1 MKRIVTILLATALA
15 MGAGAE
21 RDEDAAVL
29 WPEQERSFLF
39 DGPGLLLSEEAREE
53 LLSAPA
59 DERREAIE
67 KFLGRDPIPETPA
80 NELVEGI
87 ENRRRLVFSE
97 LFTFLDDRARILF
110 LHGSPV
116 ERKEI
121 ECGQTFVPLEVW
133 TYPTTEVGL
142 RLLFYRPTP
151 TSPFRLWL
159 PLDSKRALYT
169 REMEYW
175 LEQYEELKKRIRS
188 KRFDLITCSETR
200 LVDAVTGVEGLF
212 GYRAGRPTNEDLMK
226 VFDPPEDLALWA
238 RSAAATAIEMPSE
251 LPIEAVTVLF
261 PDRVQQRIVTRFF
274 VTVPAGVELGVISEE
289 GVTEHR
295 LAVEGL
301 VEQEGEIFDKF
312 RVRFKLPPTDEDLP
326 IALAVERALRPERNY
341 LARLHVVDEISGGEA
356 RINRG
361 FRVPE
366 EPQVIEEPPVP
377 EEAIVALGEELA
389 EKRIAGKDSLLLAPP
404 ESEVIFGTWRAETLI
419 SGTRISKVVFLVDG
433 QVQLTKTRPPFSAE
447 VRLSKFPTE
456 QIVRAEGYDESDQLV
471 AADEVVVNQPRGS
484 FRVRVIEPARGTA
497 VAGRIEARAEVVV
510 PDERRV
516 AKVEFFLNEEL
527 VATRKRVPWLAAID
541 VPPTGE
547 ISYLTVVAILDNGSR
562 AEDVR
567 FLNAPGYL
575 EQVDV
580 NLVELLTTV
589 ADRSNRPVKGLS
601 RESFEV
607 FENGRPQQIEKFELV
622 EDLPLSVGITIDTS
636 GSMAMSLPEAQKAAV
651 GFLENIITPKDRA
664 FAVGFAGEPIL
675 LIPPT
680 DDVRAV
686 EAALGDLRSVG
697 WTALH
702 DAVVTSL
709 YYFRGIRGRRALI
722 LLSDGDDSAS
732 HYAFRDALE
741 YAHRSGVVVY
751 PVGLGVSGVKTGIR
765 RKLNQLAEET
775 GGRAFY
781 IQQAEELSTVY
792 EEIEEELRS
801 QYLLTYSSDKATGDE
816 SFRTVE
822 VKMKEA
828 RLKARTIRGYYL

>member
-1 MKRIVTILLATALA
+1 VRN
-15 MGAGAE
+15 
-21 RDEDAAVL
+21 EDAAVL
-29 WPEQERSFLF
+29 WPERERAFLF

-53 LLSAPA
+53 LLTSPA
-59 DERREAIE
+59 EERRAAIE
-67 KFLGRDPIPETPA
+67 RFLGRDPIPETPA
-80 NELVEGI
+80 NELIEGI

-97 LFTFLDDRARILF
+97 VPTFLDDRGRVLF

-133 TYPTTEVGL
+133 TYPGTEIGL
-142 RLLFYRPTP
+142 RLLFYRPEP

-212 GYRAGRPTNEDLMK
+212 GYRPGRPTNEDLMK
-226 VFDPPEDLALWA
+226 AFDPPEDLARWA
-238 RSAAATAIEMPSE
+238 RSATATAIEIPSE
-251 LPIEAVTVLF
+251 LPIDAVTVLF
-261 PDRVQQRIVTRFF
+261 PERVQQRIVTRFF
-274 VTVPAGVELGVISEE
+274 VTVPAGAELGVISEE

-301 VEQEGEIFDKF
+301 VEQKGRVFERF

-326 IALAVERALRPERNY
+326 IALSVERALRPERNY

-366 EPQVIEEPPVP
+366 EPQVIEEVPVP
-377 EEAIVALGEELA
+377 EEAIIALGEQLA

-404 ESEVIFGTWRAETLI
+404 ESEVIFGTWRAEALVT
-419 SGTRISKVVFLVDG
+419 GARISKVVFFVDG
-433 QVQLTKTRPPFSAE
+433 QVQLTKKRPPFSAE
-447 VRLSKFPTE
+447 VRLAKFPTE
-456 QIVRAEGYDESDQLV
+456 QVVRAEGYDASDQLV

-484 FRVRVIEPARGTA
+484 FRVRVLEPARGSA

-527 VATRKRVPWLAAID
+527 VATRTRVPWLAEID

-589 ADRSNRPVKGLS
+589 SDRSNRPVKGLS
-601 RESFEV
+601 REAFEV
-607 FENGRPQQIEKFELV
+607 FEDGRPQQIEKFELV

-751 PVGLGVSGVKTGIR
+751 PVALGVSAVKTGIR

-781 IQQAEELSTVY
+781 IQQAEELSGVY

-801 QYLLTYSSDKATGDE
+801 QYLLTYSSDNTTGDD

-828 RLKARTIRGYYL
+828 RLKARTIRGYYP